1 MSRVPLITNTAF
13 TVRLQSKS
21 WGVLAIALAL
31 PLACTGGSSE
41 RDGSAGS
48 GTAGAAGDDRLFVPE
63 GLANTNQSGAD
74 VGLVLV
80 AFTLVQGKAGPEL
93 YAAVRNDDVTPIC
106 NAGLVTFF
114 LDKADQVVSSD
125 GAGLQGGRLYRLTDG
140 PIVSSDPGE
149 IGMTASPDFPD
160 EIAIDQ
166 LGALQHQ
173 LPGFILD
180 GIVPIAGPVVSDVKT
195 VKTASGTAYTGT
207 ITNGLDVSASGLS
220 VSVFPL
226 NRVGRPL
233 GVATSSAMI
242 DVPPGGAWTFE
253 TTPSTTPASHTPR
266 SRPLRFRSLEVR
278 GPKTLNRTALRI
290 GRLYPDVFR
299 GSSTAPSERLG
310 LSRRRGPRR
319 SDVARPGVR
328 TVTAGGSPSERAALS
343 RRYPGEWRS

>member
-1 MSRVPLITNTAF
+1 
-13 TVRLQSKS
+13 
-21 WGVLAIALAL
+21 LAIALGV

-140 PIVSSDPGE
+140 PIVSCLDPGE
-149 IGMTASPDFPD
+149 IGMTASPDLPD

-207 ITNGLDVSASGLS
+207 ITNGLDVTASGLS

-233 GVATSSAMI
+233 GVATSIAMI

-253 TTPSTTPASHTPR
+253 TTP
-266 SRPLRFRSLEVR
+266 V
-278 GPKTLNRTALRI
+278 
-290 GRLYPDVFR
+290 D
-299 GSSTAPSERLG
+299 
-310 LSRRRGPRR
+310 
-319 SDVARPGVR
+319 DPGV
-328 TVTAGGSPSERAALS
+328 AYAAFAAATI
-343 RRYPGEWRS
+343 P